1 MSCTACKR
9 KVQTRTTI
17 ATGNGRYT
25 FNPKRFIKHIS
36 SNTLYQIQFT
46 SAFVCINDENIGCCF
61 DTWDCYSGVS
71 TCKTYGVPSRI
82 FTEFSGYH
90 LKAGTRECLIF
101 QLN

>member
-9 KVQTRTTI
+9 KVQTGTTI

-25 FNPKRFIKHIS
+25 FNKKKLIKHIS
-36 SNTLYQIQFT
+36 SNALYQIQFT

-71 TCKTYGVPSRI
+71 TCKTYWVPSRI